1 VKPRV
6 VIDTRGLFC
15 PLPVIKTSQALQ
27 NIDPGGLIEVIA
39 DDPAIVL
46 DLPAWCHSNG
56 HTIRRREKRERTY
69 RFIVEKGGAAG
80 GEPGAGGP

>member
-15 PLPVIKTSQALQ
+15 PMPVIKTSDALQ
-27 NIDPGGLIEVIA
+27 NIDPGGLVEVIA

-46 DLPAWCHSNG
+46 DLPAWCNSNG
-56 HTIRRREKRERTY
+56 HTIRQRKKHERTY

-80 GEPGAGGP
+80 DMRKP